1 MAMTIFFA
9 LNGFGLAFLLYVL
22 ANFWKEGQ
30 RSSKTSRKYASEF
43 GEPDGADVVV
53 VTTPMSPN
61 AWYAPAVIPFRPR
74 SVDLSDRTESKP
86 ASRETCPVRV
96 KRTSTR

>member
-22 ANFWKEGQ
+22 ANFWKEG
-30 RSSKTSRKYASEF
+30 RRARNTARTYKSEF
-43 GEPDGADVVV
+43 GERDGADVIV
-53 VTTPMSPN
+53 VTTPVSPN
-61 AWYAPAVIPFRPR
+61 TWYAPAVIPFRSR
-74 SVDLSDRTESKP
+74 SVDLSNRTASEP
-86 ASRETCPVRV
+86 ASRETSPERV

>member
-22 ANFWKEGQ
+22 ANFWKEGR
-30 RSSKTSRKYASEF
+30 RSKKTARTYESEF
-43 GEPDGADVVV
+43 GERDGADVIV

-61 AWYAPAVIPFRPR
+61 TWYAPAVIPFRSRP
-74 SVDLSDRTESKP
+74 VDLGDRTESKP
-86 ASRETCPVRV
+86 ASRETSPVRV